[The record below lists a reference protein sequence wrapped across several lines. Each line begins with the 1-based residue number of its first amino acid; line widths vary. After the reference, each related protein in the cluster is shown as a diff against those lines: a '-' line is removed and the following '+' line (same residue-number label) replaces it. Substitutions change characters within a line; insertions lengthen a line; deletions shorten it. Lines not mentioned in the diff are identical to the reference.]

1 MDCCGVPFLSGLLSP
16 MGLWERC
23 CRRQIHPL
31 QIFKITR
38 AVTRFSTSV
47 AQTLFVQS
55 MTSIW
60 LQGLMQLKQIP
71 LALTGPTWP
80 IMELKIEF
88 TNLHLQVEKSLVKL
102 LMLFQHLTSHAL
114 YWVPLDQERNYQVLD
129 TQPMTISSSLTTQRL
144 RDWQIQAVMHYLS
157 KHHKIY
163 CR

>member
-1 MDCCGVPFLSGLLSP
+1 

-23 CRRQIHPL
+23 CRLLIPPL
-31 QIFKITR
+31 KISKITR

-60 LQGLMQLKQIP
+60 LQVLMPLKQIP

-88 TNLHLQVEKSLVKL
+88 TNLHLRVEKSLVKL

-114 YWVPLDQERNYQVLD
+114 YWVPLAQERNYQVLD
-129 TQPMTISSSLTTQRL
+129 TQPMTISSSLTTQQL
-144 RDWQIQAVMHYLS
+144 RVWQIQAVTHYLS